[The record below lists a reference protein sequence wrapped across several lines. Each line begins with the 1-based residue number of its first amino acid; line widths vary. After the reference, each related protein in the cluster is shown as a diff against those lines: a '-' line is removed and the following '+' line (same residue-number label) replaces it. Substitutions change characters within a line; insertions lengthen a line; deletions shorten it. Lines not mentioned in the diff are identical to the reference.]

1 MCGIYITNI
10 PFAKDE
16 IVGKLKSIEFRGPDN
31 LGYEKTGDISLGHL
45 RLSILDL
52 DLRSN
57 QPYTFGHMKIV
68 FNGEIYNYEYIK
80 KELIALGFSFETT
93 SDTEV
98 LIKGF
103 SFWGNKLL
111 DKLNGMFAF
120 AIYNTATGEIFCAR
134 DRLGVKPFFY
144 YWEDGKFEICSQL
157 RPLFNNDSKV
167 SEEAISIYLDCG
179 YVPSPYSILENVYK
193 LPPGN
198 FMVIDLNKKSKTI
211 SEYWNLNSV
220 SESKITYENAKN
232 ELHELIIDAVK
243 IRMQSDVPLGAFL
256 SGGIDSSL
264 VAAIASKLSNAPVNT
279 FTIGFEDPKYDES
292 KVAQQF
298 AEIIGSNHNEIICRT
313 EDILNMLPTFVK
325 VYDEPFS
332 DSSAL
337 PSLLLNSVTKQ
348 HATVALSGDGGD
360 ESFLGYL
367 NFDLMDKFEK
377 ANVVPFFIRK
387 GLSILPW
394 YKIFKGRP
402 ETIKGI
408 LKSKNSDDFSWKIF
422 TGYDS
427 LQKNEKSSWK
437 TYYQGYKKWAKNP
450 KQRLADLNIKLWLE
464 NDSNV
469 KVDRASMAFSVEVRS
484 PFLDYRIVEFARKLP
499 VEYRYDR
506 GNKKKIVKDILSE
519 YIPQEVFDQP
529 KKGFKVP
536 ITYWLKNELKNDVI
550 KKLNDDFLYKI
561 PNFDVEKFKLKMK
574 SFYDDKYDYSNIVWR
589 LYVLALWYKEF
600 DFIKIYEKKLF
611 K

>member
-10 PFAKDE
+10 PYQKEE
-16 IVGKLKSIEFRGPDN
+16 IQDKLKQIDFRGPDN
-31 LGYEKTGDISLGHL
+31 LGVVKINAVSLAHL

-52 DLRSN
+52 DKRSN
-57 QPYTFGHMKIV
+57 QPYKYKNLYIT
-68 FNGEIYNYEYIK
+68 FNGEIYNYESIK
-80 KELIALGFSFETT
+80 KELITLGFSFETT

-98 LIKGF
+98 LIKGY

-120 AIYNTATGEIFCAR
+120 AIYDKATGEIFCAR

-144 YWEDGKFEICSQL
+144 YWEDGKFEVCSQL
-157 RPLFNNDSKV
+157 RPLFNIDSKV

-211 SEYWNLNSV
+211 SEYWNLNLV

-243 IRMQSDVPLGAFL
+243 IRLQSDVPLGAFL

-264 VAAIASKLSNAPVNT
+264 VAAIASKLSNVPVNT

-298 AEIIGSNHNEIICRT
+298 AEIIDSNHNEIICRT

-360 ESFLGYL
+360 ENFLGYL

-377 ANVVPFFIRK
+377 ANIVPYVIRK
-387 GLSILPW
+387 VMSILPW

-422 TGYDS
+422 MGYDS

-450 KQRLADLNIKLWLE
+450 KQRLADLNLKLWLE

-499 VEYRYDR
+499 IEYRYSR
-506 GNKKKIVKDILSE
+506 GNKKKILKDILSE
-519 YIPQEVFDQP
+519 YIPKEVFDQP
-529 KKGFKVP
+529 KKGFSIP
-536 ITYWLKNELKNDVI
+536 IDFWLKNELKSDVFE
-550 KKLNDDFLYKI
+550 KLNDDFLNNI
-561 PNFDVEKFKLKMK
+561 PNLDVVKFKRRMEL
-574 SFYDDKYDYSNIVWR
+574 FYNNKYNYSYLVWR
-589 LYVLALWYKEF
+589 LYVLALWYDNIFLK
-600 DFIKIYEKKLF
+600 KNAEKL
-611 K
+611 